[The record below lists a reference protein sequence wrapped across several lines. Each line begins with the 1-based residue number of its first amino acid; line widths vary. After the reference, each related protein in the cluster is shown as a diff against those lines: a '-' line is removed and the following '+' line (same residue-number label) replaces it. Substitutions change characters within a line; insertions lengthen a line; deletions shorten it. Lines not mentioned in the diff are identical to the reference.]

1 MAPHLRSSRLGL
13 RFGGLLAAALC
24 VAAGISSCADPVH
37 DQQVAALGPEIA
49 GIPQG
54 EFHRAGQPC
63 TVCHGPEGPAK
74 NEFSLAGTIFWAGGV
89 GQYTNNAIGV
99 NQASVSVEDSLG
111 VPTTIATNCV
121 GNFYVPKAQQ
131 GFAFPILVSVYA
143 GPNNEFTAKMTTQIS
158 RATSCGTCHTDP
170 VNYNAV
176 GHIFAS
182 GGAPP
187 TALVAANNACPVNPD
202 LAGSNGT
209 GGQ

>member
-1 MAPHLRSSRLGL
+1 MALHLRAPGSVSRVSL
-13 RFGGLLAAALC
+13 LLAGALI
-24 VAAGISSCADPVH
+24 AGLVIASCADPVH
-37 DQQVAALGPEIA
+37 DQEVAALGPEVA

-74 NEFSLAGTIFWAGGV
+74 VEFSLAGTIFWAGGV
-89 GQYTNNAIGV
+89 GQYAHNAIGV
-99 NQASVSVEDSLG
+99 NEATVSVEDSLG
-111 VPTTIATNCV
+111 VPTSFPTNCV
-121 GNFYVPKAQQ
+121 GNFHILKTQQ
-131 GFAFPILVSVYA
+131 TFAFPILVSVYA

-158 RATSCGTCHTDP
+158 RATSCATCHTDP

-176 GHIFAS
+176 GHIFAG

-187 TALVAANNACPVNPD
+187 ADLVAANNACPVNPD
-202 LAGSNGT
+202 LAGTNT